1 MNEPRRRIDAGTL
14 RGLAHPLRVQMYDA
28 LVTYGP
34 ATATMLA
41 TRFGESTASTSYHLR
56 QLARHGFVEEDP
68 ARGVGRER
76 YWRASPGGSELGSY
90 ELAGGA
96 TGEAARLVVDEFQR
110 AQTARLEHWLTTG
123 YLQVPREWGE
133 AAVNSTS
140 HLRLLPEELAQLS
153 AELTAVVD
161 TWWERVAAR
170 DSGPAED
177 DDPAAGARIVE
188 VQVRTFPVAAQ
199 DMP

>member
-1 MNEPRRRIDAGTL
+1 MPEAPRRRIDATTL
-14 RGLAHPLRVQMYDA
+14 RGLAHPLRVQLYDA

-41 TRFGESTASTSYHLR
+41 ARFGESTGSTSYHLR
-56 QLARHGFVEEDP
+56 QLAKHGFVEEDP
-68 ARGVGRER
+68 QRGAGRER
-76 YWRASPGGSELGSY
+76 YWRAYPGGSELDSY

-96 TGEAARLVVDEFQR
+96 SGEAARLVVDEFQR

-123 YLQVPREWGE
+123 YLQVPREWGQ
-133 AAVNSTS
+133 ATVNSTS
-140 HLRLLPEELAQLS
+140 HLRLLPEELARLG

-161 TWWERVAAR
+161 AWHERVAGR
-170 DSGPAED
+170 DDADAPD
-177 DDPAAGARIVE
+177 DDAGARIVE

-199 DMP
+199 DVP